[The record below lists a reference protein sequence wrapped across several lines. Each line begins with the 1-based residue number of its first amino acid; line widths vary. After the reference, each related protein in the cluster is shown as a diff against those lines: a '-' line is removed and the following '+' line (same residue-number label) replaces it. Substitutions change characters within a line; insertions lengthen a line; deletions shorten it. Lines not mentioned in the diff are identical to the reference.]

1 MPPLPVAEELE
12 VSNIASCSAYTPVAS
27 DAASSLQPDEPTDS
41 RRQAKL
47 PRQRP
52 GSWLLDPETLKRYL
66 VLGHLGAE
74 RTAEVVRD
82 SLIAAV
88 TELPATP
95 HRTATWDQDAETAEH
110 RSLSHGHRHS
120 RLLRRSRRTV
130 AARQQRK
137 TPMVLCG
144 RTEVAEELT
153 GRPQKNSRLRHTS
166 PTFGCFDG
174 RFIVRPLRRL
184 LDPRCF
190 MIERTCPEP
199 TSIPMPIVSSACM
212 RCTP

>member
-1 MPPLPVAEELE
+1 MTPLPVAEELE

-66 VLGHLGAE
+66 VLGHPGAE

-95 HRTATWDQDAETAEH
+95 TAPRLGTRMPRQPSTDPFPMATDIRVFFADPGALRQRGSNERHQWYSAAEPRSPRNSPAVHRKILDCDTPAQRLAALMDA
-110 RSLSHGHRHS
+110 S
-120 RLLRRSRRTV
+120 
-130 AARQQRK
+130 
-137 TPMVLCG
+137 
-144 RTEVAEELT
+144 
-153 GRPQKNSRLRHTS
+153 
-166 PTFGCFDG
+166 
-174 RFIVRPLRRL
+174 
-184 LDPRCF
+184 
-190 MIERTCPEP
+190 
-199 TSIPMPIVSSACM
+199 
-212 RCTP
+212 